1 MEKYVWEGSP
11 SQRALQKVLDKM
23 PGNKAEPEDIE
34 RYAQA
39 VMRFHNEGNEP
50 SIYIDHI
57 SYSNSFKLLFI
68 RRDYRFHQRLQG
80 IRQTVA
86 KSQNLI

>member
-23 PGNKAEPEDIE
+23 PDNKAEPEDIE

-39 VMRFHNEGNEP
+39 VMRFHNEGNDP
-50 SIYIDHI
+50 SIYIDFIH
-57 SYSNSFKLLFI
+57 FLLTLLNCFLSGETI
-68 RRDYRFHQRLQG
+68 DSINDYKESVKRLLRVK
-80 IRQTVA
+80 I
-86 KSQNLI
+86 

>member
-23 PGNKAEPEDIE
+23 PDNKAEPEDIE

-39 VMRFHNEGNEP
+39 VMRFHNEGNDPIIFIDFIYFLLTLLNCFLSGETID
-50 SIYIDHI
+50 SINDYKE
-57 SYSNSFKLLFI
+57 SVKRLLRVKI
-68 RRDYRFHQRLQG
+68 
-80 IRQTVA
+80 
-86 KSQNLI
+86 

>member
-50 SIYIDHI
+50 SIYIDFI
-57 SYSNSFKLLFI
+57 YLILTLLNCCLSGETI
-68 RRDYRFHQRLQG
+68 DSINDYKESVKRLLRVK
-80 IRQTVA
+80 I
-86 KSQNLI
+86 

>member
-23 PGNKAEPEDIE
+23 PDNKAEPEDIE

-39 VMRFHNEGNEP
+39 VMRFHNEGNDP
-50 SIYIDHI
+50 SIYID
-57 SYSNSFKLLFI
+57 FI
-68 RRDYRFHQRLQG
+68 YIFY
-80 IRQTVA
+80 
-86 KSQNLI
+86 